1 MTFLIT
7 TTNIIPNLTIS
18 IFHNFPDCWK
28 PQQINGKFKKATKYL
43 NSPVLV
49 NFNELSSLHSGVEID
64 SINNMWEHCSNGR
77 DKYLGFGMNRSPVLK
92 QESNHVQLSKVT
104 GGMQRSVASLQ
115 QTLPHYTG
123 QDRQNN
129 MYILIMQYREINN
142 VHRFCLP
149 SMLWHW

>member
-64 SINNMWEHCSNGR
+64 SINNM
-77 DKYLGFGMNRSPVLK
+77 
-92 QESNHVQLSKVT
+92 
-104 GGMQRSVASLQ
+104 
-115 QTLPHYTG
+115 
-123 QDRQNN
+123 
-129 MYILIMQYREINN
+129 
-142 VHRFCLP
+142 
-149 SMLWHW
+149 